1 MKKTLLTALAISLL
15 ALSGCGDKK
24 KEEHS
29 KAYQVEEVIAQI
41 QKGQKPK
48 APQTLIDDAQVMLDR
63 ANNGGYNLITSTEL
77 KKMIDEKTPLA
88 LLNVS
93 PKGEYLLGLIPMA
106 KNFEIDTSSKS
117 ANGSLEWNSKIGT
130 QEKFA
135 KKMGGDREKIV
146 VIYDGGNGELYS
158 GGRADTACL
167 WAKKLGFKKVYKLVG
182 GLKAWKEHNY
192 PITQEAP
199 SCCK

>member
-1 MKKTLLTALAISLL
+1 MKKTLLITLAISLL
-15 ALSGCGDKK
+15 ALSGCGNKK
-24 KEEHS
+24 QEHS
-29 KAYQVEEVIAQI
+29 KAYKIDEVLTQI
-41 QKGQKPK
+41 QQGKTPD
-48 APQTLIDDAQVMLDR
+48 APQTLIDDAQVMIDR
-63 ANNGGYNLITSTEL
+63 ADSGGYQLITSAEL
-77 KKMIDEKTPLA
+77 KKMMEEKTPFS

-117 ANGSLEWNSKIGT
+117 ANGSLEWNSKAGS

-135 KKMGGDREKIV
+135 KKLGGDRERIV
-146 VIYDGGNGELYS
+146 VIYDGGNGELYM

-182 GLKAWKEHNY
+182 GLKSWKEHNY

>member
-1 MKKTLLTALAISLL
+1 MKKTLLITLAISLL
-15 ALSGCGDKK
+15 TFSGCGNKK
-24 KEEHS
+24 QEHS
-29 KAYQVEEVIAQI
+29 KAYKIDEVLTQI
-41 QKGQKPK
+41 QQGKTPD
-48 APQTLIDDAQVMLDR
+48 APQTLIDDAQVMIDR
-63 ANNGGYNLITSTEL
+63 ADNGGYQLITSAEL
-77 KKMIDEKTPLA
+77 KKMMEEKTPFS

-117 ANGSLEWNSKIGT
+117 ANGSLEWNSKAGS

-135 KKMGGDREKIV
+135 KKLGGDRERIV
-146 VIYDGGNGELYS
+146 VIYDGGNGELYM

-182 GLKAWKEHNY
+182 GLKSWKEHNY